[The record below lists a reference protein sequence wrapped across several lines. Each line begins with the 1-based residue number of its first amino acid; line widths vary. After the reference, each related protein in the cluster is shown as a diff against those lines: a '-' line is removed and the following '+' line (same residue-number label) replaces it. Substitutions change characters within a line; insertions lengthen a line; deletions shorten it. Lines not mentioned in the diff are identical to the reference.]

1 MGLSVALSG
10 PPTTK
15 RVSRKRT
22 SSQACKRSSMRQFVA
37 LDMSSHMGYCR
48 IHNKRRKQWQS
59 SHLSLMMKNFKSKI
73 LSTNTASHLP
83 GWKKQTITLTCLKEL
98 GSVQRMAAQLIPGS
112 GTEVTSSINIS
123 ARASRANHPHLKG
136 SVQAH
141 KHTSTRA
148 RANKR
153 G

>member
-1 MGLSVALSG
+1 
-10 PPTTK
+10 
-15 RVSRKRT
+15 
-22 SSQACKRSSMRQFVA
+22 
-37 LDMSSHMGYCR
+37 
-48 IHNKRRKQWQS
+48 
-59 SHLSLMMKNFKSKI
+59 
-73 LSTNTASHLP
+73 
-83 GWKKQTITLTCLKEL
+83 LTCLKEL

-123 ARASRANHPHLKG
+123 ARDLRANHPHRKE

-141 KHTSTRA
+141 ERTSARA